1 MVEMT
6 AKKEIFYVRKR
17 PAKYPLTQHQK
28 DLIEA
33 SKECGVR
40 KGMKRAELLIAMTE
54 CIPSYFQKKKELQ
67 SPVIPSSTPPGEKD
81 D

>member
-1 MVEMT
+1 MEELT

-33 SKECGVR
+33 SKECGIE
-40 KGMKRAELLIAMTE
+40 KGISRHDLIDRMVN
-54 CIPSYFQKKKELQ
+54 CVPDKYKE
-67 SPVIPSSTPPGEKD
+67 VKERRENGEKSD
-81 D
+81 

>member
-1 MVEMT
+1 MT

-33 SKECGVR
+33 SKECGIE
-40 KGMKRAELLIAMTE
+40 KGITRAELVDRMVN
-54 CIPSYFQKKKELQ
+54 CVPDKYKE
-67 SPVIPSSTPPGEKD
+67 VKERRENGEKSN
-81 D
+81 